1 MLHEFTASAIPVIA
15 KGNPVDMSLYSL
27 LSQHRKTIIKK
38 WFNGVVDTYA
48 PETAGLLKK
57 ESNQFANPVGHTI
70 LHGIEA
76 VYDEFLHPREPEKL
90 APHLDRIIR
99 IRAVQ
104 DFSPAQA
111 ISFVFLLKQIVRE
124 ELKQDLHENRISS
137 SELAAF
143 DARVDEL
150 ALLAFNIYA
159 QCRERLFEVRL
170 NEYKNRTNRLL
181 QRANLLAEIPECQ
194 PEPEGMNQQQT

>member
-1 MLHEFTASAIPVIA
+1 
-15 KGNPVDMSLYSL
+15 MSLHNF
-27 LSQHRKTIIKK
+27 LSQHRNTIIKQ
-38 WFNGVVDTYA
+38 WFNSIVETYA
-48 PETAGLLKK
+48 PETARLLKK

-70 LHGIEA
+70 LHGIQA
-76 VYDEFLHPREPEKL
+76 VYDEFLRGIDPEKL

-111 ISFVFLLKQIVRE
+111 ISFVFFLKQIVRD
-124 ELKQDLHENRISS
+124 ELRQDLDQERLVS
-137 SELAAF
+137 SELTAF
-143 DARVDEL
+143 DGRVDEL

-181 QRANLLAEIPECQ
+181 QRANLLAEIPECGPGSENINQ
-194 PEPEGMNQQQT
+194 PQT

>member
-1 MLHEFTASAIPVIA
+1 
-15 KGNPVDMSLYSL
+15 VDMSLYSL
-27 LSQHRKTIIKK
+27 LSQHRNTIIKQ
-38 WFNGVVDTYA
+38 WVNSVVETYA
-48 PETAGLLKK
+48 PETARLLKK

-70 LHGIEA
+70 LHGLQA
-76 VYDEFLHPREPEKL
+76 VYDEFLHGIDCEKL

-111 ISFVFLLKQIVRE
+111 ISFVFFLKQIVRD
-124 ELKQDLHENRISS
+124 ELQQDIRENRISS
-137 SELAAF
+137 SELTAF

-159 QCRERLFEVRL
+159 RCRETLFEVRL
-170 NEYKNRTNRLL
+170 NEFKNRTNRLL
-181 QRANLLAEIPECQ
+181 QRANLLAEIPECK
-194 PEPEGMNQQQT
+194 PGSEGMNQQPT

>member
-1 MLHEFTASAIPVIA
+1 
-15 KGNPVDMSLYSL
+15 VDMSLYGF
-27 LSQHRKTIIKK
+27 LSQHRHTIIQK
-38 WFNGVVDTYA
+38 WFHFVVETYA
-48 PETAGLLKK
+48 PETARLLKK

-70 LHGIEA
+70 LHGIQA
-76 VYDEFLHPREPEKL
+76 VYDEFLHGIDVEKL

-111 ISFVFLLKQIVRE
+111 ISFVFFFKQIVRD
-124 ELKQDLHENRISS
+124 ELQSEHHQSRISS
-137 SELAAF
+137 SETAAF

-181 QRANLLAEIPECQ
+181 QRAGLLAEIPECK
-194 PEPEGMNQQQT
+194 PGSEDINQQQT